1 MLKKQCLF
9 SNFSLGDNIVVSG
22 LNGLGLIVLCLD
34 ELVLEFCDGFDTLVG
49 EGDEA
54 SIEGLLLGQ
63 QSLDG
68 GQVAS
73 VVVGADLSLFVCRGI
88 KKKNGESERS
98 FSRLKT
104 VYKDPRS
111 ISVRECKAIK
121 PA

>member
-1 MLKKQCLF
+1 MDTSLIQFQYKGKRKTFLCIMLKKQCLF

-88 KKKNGESERS
+88 KKEYRN
-98 FSRLKT
+98 
-104 VYKDPRS
+104 
-111 ISVRECKAIK
+111 
-121 PA
+121 